1 MKEDK
6 ELKYTVFKQ
15 GTFRLNNEY
24 KYVEIYHVKWVNL
37 WTTNNMPRISLLE
50 HYWQKDISQS

>member
-1 MKEDK
+1 MNITCGITKMKEDN

-37 WTTNNMPRISLLE
+37 
-50 HYWQKDISQS
+50 